1 MIERKPLIA
10 IVDRLTRLLAND
22 LLSAAHERG
31 HTQIRPGHGPVFATL
46 PEEGARAS
54 DMAHRAGITK
64 QSMGEAIRDM
74 VDLGL
79 VQMTPDPSDRRA
91 KLVTWTDEGLEVARG
106 GRRHMYALEQQW
118 IERFGEQEYETAREV
133 LEGIVELMSSEL
145 ERGGYG
151 ITPERTS
158 HLQRSAR

>member
-22 LLSAAHERG
+22 MLTAAQDRG
-31 HTQIRPGHGPVFATL
+31 HAQIRPGHNPVFATL
-46 PEEGARAS
+46 PREGARAS

-79 VQMTPDPSDRRA
+79 VQMSQDPSDRRA
-91 KLVTWTDEGLEVARG
+91 KLVTWTEKGLAVAQDG
-106 GRRHMYALEQQW
+106 KRHMYELEQLW
-118 IERFGEQEYETAREV
+118 TEKFGEQEYETTREV
-133 LEGIVELMSSEL
+133 LEGIIELMSSEL
-145 ERGGYG
+145 EQEGYAV
-151 ITPERTS
+151 TPERTS
-158 HLQRSAR
+158 PLQRSAR